1 MQIKEDK
8 EIDLFVASRIGSFKH
23 IKYHTDPSKNNK
35 KCIENLVDIKTLQ
48 KDDNITCMVWGSP
61 EQTDIL
67 IGRKTQQIQVYNTL
81 HGFTKSY
88 TADFGS
94 GDVVGLGRHGRRL
107 VAAVSEGVVQVYGK
121 KDNVTYNVGKIDRM
135 KIFDGDT
142 TMFATGGEENDLKV
156 YRIGETEPLFVAKN
170 LPHDWLQ
177 LRKAVWVSDLT
188 FLSPSEL
195 AVCSRHGYIRLY
207 DTRAQRRP
215 VCNVECDKMA
225 ATCISKGFDER
236 QVFVGFGRGQ
246 LHQVDLRRG
255 HLDKGYKGAAGAITG
270 VVISHGSVISCSLDR
285 HLRVHRAD
293 TKELLYKQYLTSK
306 LSCVLVQTASSTP
319 MKDVQPEMK
328 EELEMKEETALE
340 DLESAS
346 EKPQKRSDGE
356 QSQEIDAKKMKPS
369 TEGSTVAD
377 DEDAIIS
384 LLRSTER
391 QKKKRDKMKKNKKA
405 KSVFH
410 NA

>member
-23 IKYHTDPSKNNK
+23 IKYHTDPSKNSK

-48 KDDNITCMVWGSP
+48 KDDSITCMVWGSP

-67 IGRKTQQIQVYNTL
+67 IGRKNQQIQVYNTL
-81 HGFTKSY
+81 QGFTKSY
-88 TADFGS
+88 TADFCE
-94 GDVVGLGRHGRRL
+94 GDIVGLGRHGRRL
-107 VAAVSEGVVQVYGK
+107 VAAVSGGVVQVWGK
-121 KDNVTYNVGKIDRM
+121 KENVTYNVGKIDRM

-142 TMFATGGEENDLKV
+142 TIFATGGEENDLKV
-156 YRIGETEPLFVAKN
+156 YRIGETEPLFMAKN

-177 LRKAVWVSDLT
+177 LRKPVWVSDLT

-270 VVISHGSVISCSLDR
+270 VVISHGAVISCSLDR
-285 HLRVHRAD
+285 HLRVHKAD
-293 TKELLYKQYLTSK
+293 TKELMYKQYLTSK
-306 LSCVLVQTASSTP
+306 LSCVLAQTASTTP
-319 MKDVQPEMK
+319 MKDVK
-328 EELEMKEETALE
+328 EEMELKEEIALE
-340 DLESAS
+340 DLENTS
-346 EKPQKRSDGE
+346 EKPQKRSEDE
-356 QSQEIDAKKMKPS
+356 QSQEIEAKKMKPS
-369 TEGSTVAD
+369 TEGSTAD
-377 DEDAIIS
+377 DEDAIIN
-384 LLRSTER
+384 LLRSTEK
-391 QKKKRDKMKKNKKA
+391 QKKRRDKMKKIKKA